1 MIHVLIPETKEKNPR
16 LEEVLAHALEGKRWE
31 RVTSHRTMV
40 KAMEEDKAPAILF
53 AVSLPRNGS
62 APEWREFIADCLT
75 YPRILDGA
83 VGAVIVDGAGELFTK
98 SLARELIF
106 AANYAGCAFPGKPL
120 VEARGDLYNFN
131 TAAKIRGVDNFEA
144 YLEAAKSLV
153 ERLERGMPESA
164 DAAGRKPNLLMLH
177 ASSRATSNSLLLWEM
192 VKKNVGDKADIT
204 EISVRNGTIVDCRG
218 CGFETC
224 RHFGENGDCFYG
236 GLMVEQV
243 YPAILACDAL
253 VLICPNY
260 NDAVGA
266 SLTAMFNRLTALFY
280 NNDFSAKKIFA
291 LVVSGYS
298 GGELLAEQVIG
309 AMCLNKGFS
318 LPPHFALLETANDP
332 RSILEREGVE
342 ERAAALA
349 ARLTE

>member
-1 MIHVLIPETKEKNPR
+1 MIHVIIPHAKEENPR
-16 LEEVLAHALEGKRWE
+16 LEEVLAYALEGRDWE
-31 RVTSHRTMV
+31 RIEDPKDLQKVM
-40 KAMEEDKAPAILF
+40 KEEAAPSLLF
-53 AVSLPRNGS
+53 AVSLPRSGD
-62 APEWREFIADCLT
+62 APAWRTFIADCLT
-75 YPRILDGA
+75 YPRTLEGA

-144 YLEAAKSLV
+144 YLEVARALV
-153 ERLERGMPESA
+153 TKLEQGIPA
-164 DAAGRKPNLLMLH
+164 AAGEGRRNVLMIH

-192 VKKNVGDKADIT
+192 VKKGLGDRAEVT
-204 EISVRNGTIVDCRG
+204 EISIRDGAIVDCRG

-224 RHFGENGDCFYG
+224 RHFGEKGDCFYG
-236 GLMVEQV
+236 GLVVEQV

-309 AMCLNKGFS
+309 AMCLNKGFA
-318 LPPHFALLETANDP
+318 LPPHFAMLETANDP
-332 RSILEREGVE
+332 RSILERDGVE
-342 ERAAALA
+342 DRAAAMA
-349 ARLTE
+349 ARLLR